1 MARKFF
7 QKSKEHK
14 KEKKD
19 KLKKKKDKKEKHKE
33 KGEKMKEKK
42 EKTEKREKLEK
53 LKEKK
58 EKKEKKKEKDA
69 NKKNTVPAWFIV
81 NDDSCRQSTSSMC
94 LSILQKEDKN
104 PEAVPKITLKLG
116 TASPRPA
123 TPDNAP
129 MKKM

>member
-1 MARKFF
+1 
-7 QKSKEHK
+7 
-14 KEKKD
+14 
-19 KLKKKKDKKEKHKE
+19 
-33 KGEKMKEKK
+33 MKEKK
-42 EKTEKREKLEK
+42 EKAEKREKLEK

-69 NKKNTVPAWFIV
+69 NKKNMVPSWFTVN
-81 NDDSCRQSTSSMC
+81 NDNSCQQLMSSMC
-94 LSILQKEDKN
+94 MSVLQKEDKN

>member
-1 MARKFF
+1 
-7 QKSKEHK
+7 
-14 KEKKD
+14 
-19 KLKKKKDKKEKHKE
+19 
-33 KGEKMKEKK
+33 MKEKK
-42 EKTEKREKLEK
+42 EKAEKREKLEK

-69 NKKNTVPAWFIV
+69 NKKNTVRTWLV
-81 NDDSCRQSTSSMC
+81 VSDDKACRSMSTMY
-94 LSILQKEDKN
+94 LSLQKEDKN

>member
-1 MARKFF
+1 MYIF

-33 KGEKMKEKK
+33 KGEKVKEKK
-42 EKTEKREKLEK
+42 EKAEKREKLEK

-69 NKKNTVPAWFIV
+69 NKKNTVPSWFTV
-81 NDDSCRQSTSSMC
+81 NNDDSCQQSMSSMC
-94 LSILQKEDKN
+94 VSVLQKEDKN

>member
-1 MARKFF
+1 MVRKFF

-81 NDDSCRQSTSSMC
+81 NDSCRQSTSSMC
-94 LSILQKEDKN
+94 LSVLQKEDKN